1 MNQFR
6 VHQFLLP
13 LFIALLLLSSCSAK
27 TTGAPEEIKPIQSLL
42 LMPVGI
48 TTEGSTDRTAED
60 NKQLE
65 KGQAT
70 LNQLLDDYFKAK
82 TAVIHA
88 TENMEESR
96 QHGYERNRAQS
107 ALAMCRSLEKDAVLI
122 VTLQHFKEREG
133 SDYSIISPAS
143 VMFDYKLILAESGQA
158 VCAGVF
164 RETQKPVLENVLE
177 IFQRARRGLK
187 WVTAD
192 VLLKEGLEQKL
203 ETCQYI
209 KQLP

>member
-1 MNQFR
+1 VNPFK
-6 VHQFLLP
+6 VHQYILP
-13 LFIALLLLSSCSAK
+13 LVVALFLLSSCSAK
-27 TTGAPEEIKPIQSLL
+27 TSSAPEEIKPIHSLL

-48 TTEGSTDRTAED
+48 TTEGSTDRTAEE

-65 KGQAT
+65 NGQAA
-70 LNQLLDDYFKAK
+70 LNQLLDDYFKTK
-82 TAVIHA
+82 TAVYHA

-96 QHGYERNRAQS
+96 EQGYDRNRTQS

-122 VTLQHFKEREG
+122 LTLQHYKEREG
-133 SDYSIISPAS
+133 TEYSIISPAS
-143 VMFDYKLILAESGQA
+143 VIFEYKLILADNGQA
-158 VCAGVF
+158 ICTGVF
-164 RETQKPVLENVLE
+164 RETQKPVLENILE

-187 WVTAD
+187 WVTAE

-203 ETCQYI
+203 ENCQYI